1 MKNFQALFLLTALL
15 FCTACSSQDKEMTD
29 RQIPKKQATPTAEQ
43 KVSVANKTQT
53 SLATNIGRRSA
64 EEMVAA
70 GFKRYGIEKGTL
82 IFRMDG
88 AVTGTENI
96 YFDHWG
102 WREGKYVQS
111 QSDIGTFDQKKNTI
125 QFLDGERRYEY
136 NSATGEAYFFESRQV
151 QKAADRY
158 GTKDMTVVGDEM
170 IKNMGGVVLAKVKI
184 RGVECEVWDVD
195 NYKTELSMWKGIT
208 MGERS
213 HPENLPVARTCIL
226 LDTTSAI
233 PLEKMMLPE
242 GVKLIPAN

>member
-1 MKNFQALFLLTALL
+1 MKNFQALLLLTALL
-15 FCTACSSQDKEMTD
+15 FCTACSSQDKEAVILQSSKDQTVPSP
-29 RQIPKKQATPTAEQ
+29 QQ
-43 KVSVANKTQT
+43 KVSVSNKTQT
-53 SLATNIGRRSA
+53 SSSANIGRRSA

-70 GFKRYGIEKGTL
+70 GFKRYGIEKGIL
-82 IFRMDG
+82 IFRIDG
-88 AVTGTENI
+88 AMTGTENV

-111 QSDIGTFDQKKNTI
+111 QTDIGTYKQKKNTI

-136 NSATGEAYFFESRQV
+136 HAETGDAHFFESRQV
-151 QKAADRY
+151 QKAADQY
-158 GTKDMTVVGDEM
+158 GTKDMTIVGDEM
-170 IKNMGGVVLAKVKI
+170 IKNMGGVVMAKVQI
-184 RGVECEVWDVD
+184 RGVECDVWDVD

-233 PLEKMMLPE
+233 PLEKMILPE
-242 GVKLIPAN
+242 GVKLIQAN